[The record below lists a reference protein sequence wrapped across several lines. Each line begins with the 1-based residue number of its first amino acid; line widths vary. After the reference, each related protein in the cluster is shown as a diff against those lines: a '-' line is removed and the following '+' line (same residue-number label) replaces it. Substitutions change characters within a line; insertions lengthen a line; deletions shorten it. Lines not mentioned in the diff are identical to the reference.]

1 MKKILIV
8 AMDFSE
14 GAMNAFNFSIRVA
27 NAISANIML
36 VWVDKKK
43 IGNSVYSNA
52 FDPRLEVKK
61 RFEAL
66 IEEYESRLVN
76 GKFLYKMRNGKV
88 HIEITNQAKYHDA
101 TLILAG
107 THGTSGLDEF
117 WMGSNAQRIVAN
129 AECPVITLRHN
140 ESYDKPIRKILFPID
155 STRETRQKLPFVS
168 SLAKC
173 LGAEITILSL
183 YSTKVQSIR
192 DFVDE
197 YSLQV
202 EEYLKE
208 RDINYVNE
216 SIEVENIT
224 NSTIEYAKNND
235 IDLISI
241 MTEQESSPMNLL
253 LGPYAQQMV
262 NHSPIPV
269 LSIRRKSIYDHQ
281 TK

>member
-27 NAISANIML
+27 NAISANIMM

-129 AECPVITLRHN
+129 AECPVITLRHD
-140 ESYDKPIRKILFPID
+140 ESYDKPIRRILLPID

-173 LGAEITILSL
+173 LGAEIIILSL

-197 YSLQV
+197 YSDQV
-202 EEYLKE
+202 EEYMRE
-208 RDINYVNE
+208 RDISFKKEV
-216 SIEVENIT
+216 IEVENIT
-224 NSTIEYAKNND
+224 NSTIEFAENND

>member
-14 GAMNAFNFSIRVA
+14 GAMNAFKFSIKIA
-27 NAISANIML
+27 NAINSNIMM

-52 FDPRLEVKK
+52 YDPRLEVKK
-61 RFEAL
+61 RFERL
-66 IEEYESRLVN
+66 IDEYSDRLTS

-117 WMGSNAQRIVAN
+117 WMGSSAQRIVAN
-129 AECPVITLRHN
+129 AECPVITMRN
-140 ESYDKPIRKILFPID
+140 DEDYDLPIRKILLPID
-155 STRETRQKLPFVS
+155 STRETRQKIPFTT

-183 YSTKVQSIR
+183 YTSQVKSIR
-192 DFVDE
+192 DFVNE
-197 YSLQV
+197 YSSQAK
-202 EEYLKE
+202 EYILGQEVKCQ
-208 RDINYVNE
+208 
-216 SIEVENIT
+216 IETLEVKNISD
-224 NSTIEYAKNND
+224 STIEYSKNND

-253 LGPYAQQMV
+253 LGPYAQQLV

>member
-27 NAISANIML
+27 NAINANVMM

-43 IGNSVYSNA
+43 IGSSVYSNA

-61 RFEAL
+61 RFEEL
-66 IEEYESRLVN
+66 IEKYSDRLKS

-117 WMGSNAQRIVAN
+117 WMGSNAQRIVAH
-129 AECPVITLRHN
+129 AECPVITMRHDEDYN
-140 ESYDKPIRKILFPID
+140 KPINKILLPVD
-155 STRETRQKLPFVS
+155 STRETRQKLPFTT

-173 LGAEITILSL
+173 LGAEIIILSL
-183 YSTKVQSIR
+183 YTSQVQSIR

-197 YSLQV
+197 YSSQAK
-202 EEYLKE
+202 EYITE
-208 RDINYVNE
+208 RDVDCSLE
-216 SIEVENIT
+216 KIEVKNIT
-224 NSTIEYAKNND
+224 DSTIEYAENND
-235 IDLISI
+235 IDLIAI

-262 NHSPIPV
+262 NHSSMPV